1 MENKYK
7 KILKLKYYY
16 KLIVNEK
23 INNLDIIILIKI
35 LIERNNSGI
44 YLFFRILIYLTIELI
59 FLILIINIFI
69 LTFINLLH

>member
-7 KILKLKYYY
+7 KILKLKFYY

-23 INNLDIIILIKI
+23 ILNLDIIILIKI

-44 YLFFRILIYLTIELI
+44 L
-59 FLILIINIFI
+59 
-69 LTFINLLH
+69 

>member
-16 KLIVNEK
+16 KLFVNEK

-44 YLFFRILIYLTIELI
+44 
-59 FLILIINIFI
+59 
-69 LTFINLLH
+69 